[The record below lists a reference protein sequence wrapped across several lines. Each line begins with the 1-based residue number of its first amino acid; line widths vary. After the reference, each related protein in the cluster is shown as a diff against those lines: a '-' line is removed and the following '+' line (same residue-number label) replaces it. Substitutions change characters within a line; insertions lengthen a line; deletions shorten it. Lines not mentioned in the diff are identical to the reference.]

1 MKQLVKQIKLKFLP
15 LFIAVF
21 LSASLMMTGGNVY
34 AAVYGVFT
42 KVAVNVP
49 GSISSVARK
58 VESALN
64 GHSWSVIGKFNTA
77 LPSGDSYNSTVIV
90 ATNSVYDKYMADNG
104 NYPLGAFGLPLRVS
118 VYSTPNQGIVVG
130 MVNLP
135 ALARTFSGN
144 SYVKYAV
151 EVSDYLK
158 HAIRAAVGGT
168 PSNSQYGPMR
178 SGRFPG
184 GIGGGSFPGSVVQ
197 ISNYSGSS
205 NSNLLGVADLVLKGI
220 EHNNGG
226 WSQVYKIDKPSEG
239 FIEIGVVRNSTE
251 RHSIEIDS
259 GSRATSSYK
268 FPGID
273 HSAAYPVEILIYRD
287 GNYTDVSILGEMWRM
302 KYYFADAGMMAFM
315 SHMGMPGSIQG
326 SLKQMILYGL
336 AY

>member
-1 MKQLVKQIKLKFLP
+1 MKRVKLKLLLLLVP
-15 LFIAVF
+15 VF
-21 LSASLMMTGGNVY
+21 LSAFLIAGNAF
-34 AAVYGVFT
+34 AADYGVFT

-49 GSISSVARK
+49 GSVSSVAKK

-64 GHSWSVIGKFNTA
+64 SHKWTVIGKFNTA
-77 LPSGDSYNSTVIV
+77 LPSGDTHTSTVVV
-90 ATNSVYDKYMADNG
+90 ATNGVYDKYMVDNG
-104 NYPLGAFGLPLRVS
+104 NYPLGAFGLPLRVA
-118 VYSTPNQGIVVG
+118 VYTTPNQGIVVS
-130 MVNLP
+130 MLNLP

-144 SYVKYAV
+144 SYVNYAV
-151 EVSDYLK
+151 EVNNYLK
-158 HAIRAAVGGT
+158 SAIREAVGGT

-178 SGRFPG
+178 TGRFPG
-184 GIGGGSFPGSVVQ
+184 GIGGGSFPGSVDQ
-197 ISNYSGSS
+197 ISNYSGSTD
-205 NSNLLGVADLVLKGI
+205 SNLLGVANLVLQGVK
-220 EHNNGG
+220 HNTGG
-226 WSQVYKIDKPSEG
+226 WHLVYNIEKPSIG
-239 FIEIGVVRNSTE
+239 FIEIGVTRSSTE

-259 GSRATSSYK
+259 GARATSTDK

-273 HSAAYPVEILIYRD
+273 HSPSYPVEILIYRD

>member
-1 MKQLVKQIKLKFLP
+1 MNRFKLNLLLLSIF
-15 LFIAVF
+15 AF
-21 LSASLMMTGGNVY
+21 LSTFLVTGSAF
-34 AAVYGVFT
+34 AADYGVFT

-49 GSISSVARK
+49 GSISSVTQK

-64 GHSWSVIGKFNTA
+64 SHNWTVIGKLNTS
-77 LPSGDSYNSTVIV
+77 LPSGDSYSSTVIV
-90 ATNSVYDKYMADNG
+90 ATNEVYDKYMADNG
-104 NYPLGAFGLPLRVS
+104 NYPLGAFGLPLRVA
-118 VYSTPNQGIVVG
+118 VYTTPNQGVVVS
-130 MVNLP
+130 MLNLP

-144 SYVKYAV
+144 SYVNYAV
-151 EVSDYLK
+151 EVNNYLK
-158 HAIRAAVGGT
+158 NAIREAVGGT
-168 PSNSQYGPMR
+168 PSDDQYGPMR

-184 GIGGGSFPGSVVQ
+184 GIGGGSFPGSVDQ
-197 ISNYSGSS
+197 IANYSGSTD
-205 NSNLLGVADLVLKGI
+205 SNLLGVANLVLKGI

-226 WSQVYKIDKPSEG
+226 WHLVYKIEKPSIG
-239 FIEIGVVRNSTE
+239 FIELGVTRSSTE

-259 GSRATSSYK
+259 GARATSGDK

-273 HSAAYPVEILIYRD
+273 HSPAYPVEILIYRD

>member
-1 MKQLVKQIKLKFLP
+1 MGQITFKFKFLP
-15 LFIAVF
+15 LFILIFAAVF
-21 LSASLMMTGGNVY
+21 LAGKNAF
-34 AAVYGVFT
+34 AATYGVFT
-42 KVAVNVP
+42 NIAVNVP
-49 GSISSVARK
+49 GSVSSVSKK

-64 GHSWSVIGKFNTA
+64 NRHWTVIGKFNTS
-77 LPSGDSYNSTVIV
+77 LPSADSYKSTVIV
-90 ATNSVYDKYMADNG
+90 ATDKVYDKYMVDNG
-104 NYPLGAFGLPLRVS
+104 NYPLGAFGLPLRVA
-118 VYSTPNQGIVVG
+118 VYSTPNRGIVVS

-144 SYVKYAV
+144 SYAGYAVHVVKYIKS
-151 EVSDYLK
+151 E
-158 HAIRAAVGGT
+158 IRKSVGGT
-168 PSNSQYGPMR
+168 PSNTQFGPMR

-184 GIGGGSFPGSVVQ
+184 GIGGGSFPGSVDQ
-197 ISNYSGSS
+197 ISNYSGSA
-205 NSNLLGVADLVLKGI
+205 NSNLIGVADLVLKGI

-226 WSQVYKIDKPSEG
+226 WHLVYKIEKPSLG
-239 FIEIGVVRNSTE
+239 FVELGVTRNSTE

-259 GSRATSSYK
+259 GARATSSYK

-273 HSAAYPVEILIYRD
+273 HSTAYPIEILIYRD

-315 SHMGMPGSIQG
+315 THMGMPGSIQG

>member
-1 MKQLVKQIKLKFLP
+1 MKQIKLKLLLSLVP
-15 LFIAVF
+15 AF
-21 LSASLMMTGGNVY
+21 LSMLLITGSAS
-34 AAVYGVFT
+34 AANYGVFT

-49 GSISSVARK
+49 GSISSVVQK

-64 GHSWSVIGKFNTA
+64 SHNWTVIGKFNTS
-77 LPSGDSYNSTVIV
+77 LPAGDSYNSTVVV
-90 ATNSVYDKYMADNG
+90 ATNGVYDKYMADNG
-104 NYPLGAFGLPLRVS
+104 NYPLGAFGLPLRVA
-118 VYSTPNQGIVVG
+118 VYTTPNQGVVVS

-144 SYVKYAV
+144 SYVGYAA
-151 EVSDYLK
+151 EVGNYLK
-158 HAIRAAVGGT
+158 GAIRDAVGGT
-168 PSNSQYGPMR
+168 PADSQYGPMR

-184 GIGGGSFPGSVVQ
+184 GIGGGSFPGSVAQ
-197 ISNYSGSS
+197 IANYSGSAD
-205 NSNLLGVADLVLKGI
+205 SNLVGVADLILKGV

-226 WSQVYKIDKPSEG
+226 WHLVYKIEKPSIG
-239 FIEIGVVRNSTE
+239 FIEIGVTRNSTE

-259 GSRATSSYK
+259 GSRATSADK

-273 HSAAYPVEILIYRD
+273 HSPAYPVEILIYRD